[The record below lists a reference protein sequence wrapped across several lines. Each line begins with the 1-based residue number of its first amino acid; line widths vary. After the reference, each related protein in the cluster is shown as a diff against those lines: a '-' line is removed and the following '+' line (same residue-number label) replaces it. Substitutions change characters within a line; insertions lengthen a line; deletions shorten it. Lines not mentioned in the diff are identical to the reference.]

1 VYRKLAYN
9 THWRRSLVGLALTL
23 LIPSTAVL
31 HKYLGLWGVVAY
43 AAAIS
48 LLLLGLFRY
57 PATGLRMMT
66 VLTPSQLFWLAGL
79 TLGLLLVA
87 FAIIYPIVDSG
98 IVGGGSDGD
107 DALNLATRELLAGR
121 YPYYPRTYLGNP
133 ISPMPGALLLAI
145 PFVLLGNSAYQNF
158 FWLLVF
164 IVVMKSHWR
173 DWRLALFLFW
183 LVLALSPAVLHSLL
197 IGSDYIA
204 NSLYVLVLML
214 GVVTVTSQPSWPAWS
229 RILLAVLLGIGLS
242 SRANFLLLLPLI
254 FSAVGR
260 QAGWRTAVQYTGITI
275 MAYTAVTLPFYLY
288 DPPAFSP
295 LHTANKLGQFAA
307 VLPDAGMIVPA
318 LTMLVAAG
326 LAIWQRDASHLL
338 KTSTVVMALPVLAG
352 ILLTIITRGELDF
365 RFASF
370 GLFFLFFGAAAFWQ
384 DVWRLEAD

>member
-1 VYRKLAYN
+1 
-9 THWRRSLVGLALTL
+9 LTL